1 MGMIRKTLSVSTL
14 GLVSFRST
22 KELLQRAERARLGAE
37 RELMRERTARLSAE
51 SRVSA
56 AERRL
61 DRATDAAQHAAER
74 LGRAKAK
81 RKTRRNERVQHLVE
95 NVEPVGRRARAV
107 AKQTARDARRNAKRS
122 LRQAH
127 DVAVSTK
134 EAVSP
139 PLERAVARAADAI
152 DQLSS

>member
-1 MGMIRKTLSVSTL
+1 MGMIRKTLSVSTF

-22 KELLQRAERARLGAE
+22 KEQLQRAERACSDAE
-37 RELMRERTARLSAE
+37 RALEREHAARVSAE

-61 DRATDAAQHAAER
+61 ERATDAAQHAAER

-81 RKTRRNERVQHLVE
+81 RSNRRAERVQSLLD
-95 NVEPVGRRARAV
+95 NVEPASKRARAA
-107 AKQTARDARRNAKRS
+107 AKKSARHARRNTKRT
-122 LRQAH
+122 LLQAQ
-127 DVAVSTK
+127 DVARSTK

-139 PLERAVARAADAI
+139 QIERAVARASDAI
-152 DQLSS
+152 DHVSS